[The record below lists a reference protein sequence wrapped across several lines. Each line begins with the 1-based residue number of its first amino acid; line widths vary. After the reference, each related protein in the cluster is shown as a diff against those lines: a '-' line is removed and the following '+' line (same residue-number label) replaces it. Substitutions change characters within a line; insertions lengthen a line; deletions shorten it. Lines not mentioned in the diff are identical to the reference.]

1 MKLKLVF
8 KSGKKVIEKDVEL
21 YAFTLMSLLS
31 DDAIIEIAK
40 QIGNDVYQNYGCYLS
55 SITDIDNVK

>member
-8 KSGKKVIEKDVEL
+8 KSGKKVIKKDVEL
-21 YAFTLMSLLS
+21 NAFTLMSLLS

-40 QIGNDVYQNYGCYLS
+40 QVGSDVFQNYGCYLS
-55 SITDIDNVK
+55 SITDIDNMN